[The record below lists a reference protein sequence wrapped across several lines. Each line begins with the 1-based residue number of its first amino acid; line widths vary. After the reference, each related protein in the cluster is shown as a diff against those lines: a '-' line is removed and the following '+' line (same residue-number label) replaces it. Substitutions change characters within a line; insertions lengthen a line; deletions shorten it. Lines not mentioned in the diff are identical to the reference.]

1 MFYKKLSKRNNE
13 SILIVNTDTLNI
25 TCAAQV
31 TIPTTRE
38 GQHCLLFSDGESINA
53 ICTAK
58 DDTLVVKQIYTTGAT
73 VSDLPLKLARKSFRT
88 LGYASF
94 EDEVLNQNQ
103 IQAVSSFD
111 VDVSTV

>member
-1 MFYKKLSKRNNE
+1 M
-13 SILIVNTDTLNI
+13 NTDTLTI

-88 LGYASF
+88 LGYATF

-103 IQAVSSFD
+103 IQAVS
-111 VDVSTV
+111 